1 MMHPLLVK
9 QSNLLKQPNTILYRF
24 CVCVGCGPI
33 SVFSYIYSLFFT
45 GNMVLNGNFILIY
58 ILLQLS
64 FAEYNF
70 GKEVPKVRRFSE
82 YQNRDLDKI
91 NISKQTVFIGLCKD
105 MIPRSSRR
113 KVLAPISFLQRLC
126 TPLK

>member
-24 CVCVGCGPI
+24 CVYLCRPT
-33 SVFSYIYSLFFT
+33 SVSSYSLFFT
-45 GNMVLNGNFILIY
+45 GIMVLNGNFILIY